1 MALRYD
7 LHIHSCLSPCA
18 ANDMTPNN
26 IAGMAHL
33 AGVQVLSVCDHNTAQ
48 NLPAVKKACAKYNI
62 RLLPAIEANTAEE
75 IHILCYFPTVEGA
88 LSMSDLLYENLP
100 DIPCKE
106 EYFGEQ
112 IIMNSEDKETGRL
125 TKLLLNA
132 TKLTLQ
138 ETVKEIQNRGGI
150 CIPAHIDRDSYS
162 VISALGTMPQSP
174 IFAAVELADI
184 QNKQLYIQQ
193 NHITTAT
200 EILVSSDAH
209 YLENIA
215 MEEWMIDETSTLWNL
230 VNNL

>member
-18 ANDMTPNN
+18 SNDMTPNN

-33 AGVQVLSVCDHNTAQ
+33 AGVQVLSVCDHNTAE
-48 NLPAVKKACAKYNI
+48 NLPAVKKACAKYGI

-75 IHILCYFPTVEGA
+75 IHILCYFPTVETA
-88 LSMSDLLYENLP
+88 LNMSDLLYENLP

-112 IIMNSEDKETGRL
+112 IIMNSEDEETGRL

-132 TKLTLQ
+132 TQLTLQ
-138 ETVKEIQNRGGI
+138 ETVQETQNRGGI

-162 VISALGTMPQSP
+162 VVSVLGVMPQSP
-174 IFAAVELADI
+174 AFPAVELADI
-184 QNKQLYIQQ
+184 QSKQLYLQQ
-193 NHITTAT
+193 KHITTTT

-215 MEEWMIDETSTLWNL
+215 PEEQYIDETSVLWSLIKNL
-230 VNNL
+230 